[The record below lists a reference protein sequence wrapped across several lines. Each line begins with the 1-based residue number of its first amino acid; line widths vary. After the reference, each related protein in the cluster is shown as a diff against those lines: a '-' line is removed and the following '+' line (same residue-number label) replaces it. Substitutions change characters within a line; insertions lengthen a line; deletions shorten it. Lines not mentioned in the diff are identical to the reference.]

1 MLLRHD
7 RAVIAA
13 RVLTARLRTAR
24 RTGRPLYG
32 PAAHQPT
39 APHKQ
44 LLLFAQPHT
53 AARPAVD
60 LAALRTDLEAL
71 ELTTDQIRRTG
82 TAFATVGD
90 EARRRVRKP
99 ANPNPNPNPEPA
111 HPNPEPANQARTA
124 RRAHQPDEQSAHRPY
139 QPRTARAP
147 ARPDDAHRR
156 GQCAPTAPGGFAIA
170 HQVRTVPGIRRAH
183 PLQVLGAHRLQVL
196 TVSSPSC

>member
-1 MLLRHD
+1 RGAAAAPFLPLEPGEWDISRVPLRHD

-32 PAAHQPT
+32 PAAHPLT
-39 APHKQ
+39 TPHKQ
-44 LLLFAQPHT
+44 LLLCAQEQPPT

-71 ELTTDQIRRTG
+71 ELTADQIRRIG

-99 ANPNPNPNPEPA
+99 AHQEPA
-111 HPNPEPANQARTA
+111 LPRRACTSQTSKVRTA
-124 RRAHQPDEQSAHRPY
+124 RTS
-139 QPRTARAP
+139 RAP
-147 ARPDDAHRR
+147 ARVP
-156 GQCAPTAPGGFAIA
+156 GAPG
-170 HQVRTVPGIRRAH
+170 
-183 PLQVLGAHRLQVL
+183 
-196 TVSSPSC
+196 